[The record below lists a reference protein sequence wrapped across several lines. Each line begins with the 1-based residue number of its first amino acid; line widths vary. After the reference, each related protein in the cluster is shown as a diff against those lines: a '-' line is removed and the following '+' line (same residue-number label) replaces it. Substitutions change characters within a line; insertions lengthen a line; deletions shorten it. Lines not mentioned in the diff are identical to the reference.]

1 MCIIIQFAL
10 VVAIICSLTLLYSL
24 QLVRAGG
31 CGNKILKLLE
41 GEVDAYVYPSIGTKK
56 WDSCSGEAIVHSL
69 GGRLTDILGNNLEYK
84 PGRENYMNK
93 RGLLVTMKNHDVILA
108 KIPEHVRE
116 KFSA

>member
-1 MCIIIQFAL
+1 M
-10 VVAIICSLTLLYSL
+10 
-24 QLVRAGG
+24 RAGG

-69 GGRLTDILGNNLEYK
+69 GGRLTDILGDNLDYK

-93 RGLLVTMKNHDVILA
+93 RGLLVTMKNHDAILA
-108 KIPEHVRE
+108 KIPEHVRQ
-116 KFSA
+116 KFSV